1 MSHRCRMLTG
11 PNPRAPA
18 TDIESRKPTVL
29 YCCVPRGTSWIY
41 RIYLSDLTAVKL
53 NGSHP
58 DGTNQEYARAYV
70 KVPRPVEYS
79 HPSPVG
85 SPPPRPPP
93 LHIYIPLFSGTS
105 PTSTVAEIP
114 IIPFLAE
121 SVTQQLRKRSI
132 YRSFRLG

>member
-93 LHIYIPLFSGTS
+93 LHIYIYPSSPVPHQHRQSPKFQLYPFSLS
-105 PTSTVAEIP
+105 PSH
-114 IIPFLAE
+114 
-121 SVTQQLRKRSI
+121 SS
-132 YRSFRLG
+132 